1 MIKLPSFKKN
11 KRDLLISAL
20 CIASGTIAGIVVFIL
35 FIYFK
40 IAVLGFN
47 LGLIF
52 SPLVAGYIETQVA
65 KRVFNRTTGAISAL
79 IIFIITVLYGF
90 GVISDIKFSL
100 NLFTIGG
107 LAVVFQATFPIF
119 VNYLLLVVFI
129 GVLAYILSFAKS
141 VFVKAYKIHIKIIEL
156 IFGKKYSSK
165 VDKFNKKMNSKIYS
179 NIKSDIEF
187 DGDIGKID
195 INNLDTEF
203 LTTTHPLKGTIKEY
217 VGLFEGKVIISN
229 TNNLIKATK
238 KENDDF
244 LLDNLKRAREQA
256 LFNLNEEAKKSG
268 SDCLID
274 VDIEFNSIPNIKSN
288 DIYIIATG
296 TGVKTNESTVDINDN
311 RNKNN
316 NNNNKNTG
324 NELTGV

>member
-1 MIKLPSFKKN
+1 MIKFPSFKKN
-11 KRDLLISAL
+11 KRNLLISAV
-20 CIASGTIAGIVVFIL
+20 CITSGILGGICVFL
-35 FIYFK
+35 TCIYFK
-40 IAVLGFN
+40 IAIFEFN
-47 LGLIF
+47 LGLIV
-52 SPLVAGYIETQVA
+52 SPLAAGYIETQVA
-65 KRVFNRTTGAISAL
+65 ERAFKRTTGAISAI

-90 GVISDIKFSL
+90 GVIGDIKFDL
-100 NLFTIGG
+100 NIFTIGG

-129 GVLAYILSFAKS
+129 GVLAYILSFTKS
-141 VFVKAYKIHIKIIEL
+141 LFIKAYNIHIKIIE
-156 IFGKKYSSK
+156 IVFGKKYSSK
-165 VDKFNKKMNSKIYS
+165 IDKFNKKMSSKVYS

-195 INNLDTEF
+195 INNLDTKF
-203 LTTTHPLKGTIKEY
+203 LTTTHPLSGTITEY

-238 KENDDF
+238 RENDNF

-256 LFNLNEEAKKSG
+256 LFNLNEEANKSG

-296 TGVKTNESTVDINDN
+296 TGVKTNESPVDINDN
-311 RNKNN
+311 RNNN
-316 NNNNKNTG
+316 NNG
-324 NELTGV
+324 IGLTGV